1 MGVAAGRAHGDQDGE
16 GRQDGREP
24 RDNLKMI
31 VLCVL
36 IQFNLASYYMK
47 PFLSFFNA
55 NH

>member
-24 RDNLKMI
+24 RDNLKLI
-31 VLCVL
+31 VFVL
-36 IQFNLASYYMK
+36 IKFNLASYQMK

-55 NH
+55 KH